1 MGRLAVQGGLFACG
15 LELDRG
21 GLLSMAVCFFR
32 DRSERA
38 VGHLESPFDVLV
50 RVLRGKERPFARVR
64 DAEQDVVPEAMDE
77 PVPPAPGVRAERV
90 AEVPDLVLCGEVHVP
105 DRPDVFDPG
114 RDATIVREVL
124 EAAEELPAEAIH
136 VFVIFRMLPEDLD
149 RLQASR
155 DPDWMSV
162 VGARMEGRVPP
173 PAARFEGLHDLRFAS
188 ETRELES
195 AARDLPEGRH
205 IRADVVVFLGAPVRE
220 AESRQD
226 LIEDEDDLP
235 LPGELSEAL
244 QA

>member
-90 AEVPDLVLCGEVHVP
+90 AEVPDLVLCGEVPVP
-105 DRPDVFDPG
+105 DRPDVFNPG

-162 VGARMEGRVPP
+162 VSARMEGRVPP
-173 PAARFEGLHDLRFAS
+173 PAARFEGLRS
-188 ETRELES
+188 EEHTSELQSPCNLVCRLLLEKKN
-195 AARDLPEGRH
+195 H
-205 IRADVVVFLGAPVRE
+205 
-220 AESRQD
+220 
-226 LIEDEDDLP
+226 
-235 LPGELSEAL
+235 
-244 QA
+244 